1 MPPTF
6 WRHAANEHLGG
17 SAERSALRRTM
28 VLMLTVAQAADRI
41 GRSPETVRRWIR
53 SGKLPAKRV
62 GTRHAIEPRELD
74 QIASEIY
81 PMADLPDEWK
91 TGDNGEPA
99 LNWVAAIHRSR
110 TAH

>member
-1 MPPTF
+1 
-6 WRHAANEHLGG
+6 
-17 SAERSALRRTM
+17 M
-28 VLMLTVAQAADRI
+28 VSMLTVAQAADRI

-53 SGKLPAKRV
+53 SGKLTAKRV

-74 QIASEIY
+74 QIANEIY

-91 TGDNGEPA
+91 LGDNGEPA

-110 TAH
+110 AAH

>member
-1 MPPTF
+1 
-6 WRHAANEHLGG
+6 
-17 SAERSALRRTM
+17 M

-74 QIASEIY
+74 QIANEIY

>member
-1 MPPTF
+1 MPPI
-6 WRHAANEHLGG
+6 E
-17 SAERSALRRTM
+17 
-28 VLMLTVAQAADRI
+28 
-41 GRSPETVRRWIR
+41 
-53 SGKLPAKRV
+53 LP
-62 GTRHAIEPRELD
+62 ELD
-74 QIASEIY
+74 QIANEIY